1 MAIFVIFV
9 NKQFGFMEEKT
20 KKQLKEDYKQMKFKA
35 GVFGIRNMVNNKLY
49 LGSSVNMDAMWN
61 RSRVQLDFGSHPNA
75 ELQADWKS
83 MGKDKFTFEIISEI
97 KQKDDGTQD
106 LAKEVKD
113 LELLYLEELKPFG
126 EKGYNKQ
133 S

>member
-1 MAIFVIFV
+1 
-9 NKQFGFMEEKT
+9 MEAKT
-20 KKQLKEDYKQMKFKA
+20 KKQLKEDYKLMKFKA
-35 GVFGIRNMVNNKLY
+35 GVFGIRNTVNNKLY

-75 ELQADWKS
+75 ELQSDWKK

-106 LAKEVKD
+106 LPKEVKD

-133 S
+133 SQLN

>member
-1 MAIFVIFV
+1 
-9 NKQFGFMEEKT
+9 MEEKT

-35 GVFGIRNMVNNKLY
+35 GVFGIRNTVNNKLY

-75 ELQADWKS
+75 ALQADWIS

-106 LAKEVKD
+106 LSKEVKD

-126 EKGYNKQ
+126 ETGYNKQ
-133 S
+133 SQTT

>member
-1 MAIFVIFV
+1 
-9 NKQFGFMEEKT
+9 
-20 KKQLKEDYKQMKFKA
+20 MKFKA
-35 GVFGIRNMVNNKLY
+35 GVFGIRNTVNNKLY

-75 ELQADWKS
+75 ELQTDWKS

-97 KQKDDGTQD
+97 KQKDDGMQD
-106 LAKEVKD
+106 LAKDVKD

-126 EKGYNKQ
+126 ETGYNKQ
-133 S
+133 SQIT

>member
-1 MAIFVIFV
+1 
-9 NKQFGFMEEKT
+9 MEEKT

-35 GVFGIRNMVNNKLY
+35 GGLGIRNTVNNKLY